1 MPGAAAA
8 VPTEWRRSVTGMGG
22 NVWRGMTDEPEEQ
35 VSWMAVP
42 AHAPVIASDG
52 QEVGHVLEV
61 AALPEEDI
69 FHGIVF
75 QHSSR
80 GRTYMAP
87 ASDIARITN
96 RAVHLSVDSAAA
108 GAYEEF
114 HQLHVSRLGL
124 RGIFRWKHLGWKD
137 SPE

>member
-1 MPGAAAA
+1 M
-8 VPTEWRRSVTGMGG
+8 TE
-22 NVWRGMTDEPEEQ
+22 EPEEQ

-52 QEVGHVLEV
+52 EEIGHVLEV
-61 AALPEEDI
+61 AALPGEDI

-75 QHSSR
+75 QHSRR

-96 RAVHLSVDSAAA
+96 RAVHLSVDSPKA
-108 GAYEEF
+108 GEYEEF

-124 RGIFRWKHLGWKD
+124 RGVFRWKHLGWKD
-137 SPE
+137 SSE